1 MPILYI
7 FFKICGGRV
16 VKMRQNI
23 PFWPPV
29 MLCHCAVAWGCRLPR
44 EGGQRCVEVSI
55 SLGNVW
61 QVRRDFWGLKW
72 TRSLHFQ
79 GKWGNRDRMF
89 RGRNLEG
96 MSASGQGIHPRERPG
111 WAGSIT
117 SCSPVHTK
125 ARLGTMP
132 VSRGWTMLGWATEP
146 TKIKTKSGVR

>member
-55 SLGNVW
+55 FLGNVW

-72 TRSLHFQ
+72 TRSMHFQ

-111 WAGSIT
+111 WAEKHHQLLAST
-117 SCSPVHTK
+117 YKSS
-125 ARLGTMP
+125 ARHHACQQRVNHVGLGH
-132 VSRGWTMLGWATEP
+132 
-146 TKIKTKSGVR
+146 KTHQNKN